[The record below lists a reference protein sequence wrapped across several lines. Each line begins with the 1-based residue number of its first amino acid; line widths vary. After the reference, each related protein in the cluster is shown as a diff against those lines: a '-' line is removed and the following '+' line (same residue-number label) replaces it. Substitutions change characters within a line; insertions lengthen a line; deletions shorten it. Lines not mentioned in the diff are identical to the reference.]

1 MKQIN
6 KDFGDKVV
14 RIIETTEDQYFV
26 LADVCKVLE
35 INHTAA
41 VKKRIPER
49 MVAMVPVVDRL
60 GRNQQKCSAV
70 NEDGLLEAVANSKKK
85 SIDFKSEFLTALN
98 INPQKVICKRRSE
111 EEFISTLEIVVKQLP
126 ITLLKQ
132 KHVSKYNV
140 DIFIPEI
147 NLVIEYDEDNH
158 RNYCKLTE
166 RKREKEIRW
175 LLDCELIRIS
185 DRETHLENV
194 SIVLGKIFEIFNRRD
209 SLESTYKSI

>member
-1 MKQIN
+1 MRQIDRQFN
-6 KDFGDKVV
+6 GKTV
-14 RIIETTEDQYFV
+14 RIIETNNNQYFA
-26 LADVCKVLE
+26 LADICKILNLKNPSKVRTRLSNESVCFFKVDYGNNSERIFVSQKGL
-35 INHTAA
+35 IQTISRTR
-41 VKKRIPER
+41 KK
-49 MVAMVPVVDRL
+49 
-60 GRNQQKCSAV
+60 SA
-70 NEDGLLEAVANSKKK
+70 DFKKK
-85 SIDFKSEFLTALN
+85 LLVTLGLDPGVVLCDSR
-98 INPQKVICKRRSE
+98 PE
-111 EEFISTLEIVVKQLP
+111 EEFVSMLEIVTKQLP

-166 RKREKEIRW
+166 RKREKEIRR

-194 SIVLGKIFEIFNRRD
+194 SIVLSKIFEIFNRRD